1 MNILVTGATGYI
13 GPFLIKKLKE
23 IGHNVTILV
32 RKKEDFTRLEA
43 QGFKCILCDIT
54 DKESLVGIFNN
65 IQILFHLANIA
76 SWWLPNNQ
84 TYYDVNLKGSINL
97 FEESKK
103 YPLDK
108 IIHVSSIAA
117 IRQPEG
123 IMADEE
129 SIHQGDFESHYSK
142 SKYLVEKETEKYL
155 KDGLPIVTLNPG
167 VVTGPKDTKTFGKT
181 VLGIANGKVK
191 AKFFPNSYIPLVYI
205 DDLINIMI
213 KSIDLK
219 VGSKYVVVGENIKI
233 GDVFD
238 KVCKITNRDKI
249 TKITTNFILLMVAY
263 YSEFLSFFNKKRP
276 SLPIDGLKAIK
287 IGAQASSKKSIND
300 LDMEY
305 LNGDQI
311 LTKLIDWFNKNNL
324 INN

>member
-13 GPFLIKKLKE
+13 GPFLVNKLKDM
-23 IGHNVTILV
+23 GHSVVILV
-32 RKKEDFTRLEA
+32 RKKNDFLRLESE
-43 QGFKCILCDIT
+43 GFKCILGDVT
-54 DKESLVGIFNN
+54 DKESLVGIFKN
-65 IQILFHLANIA
+65 IDVLFHLANIA

-84 TYYDVNLKGSINL
+84 TYYDVNVEGTINL
-97 FEESKK
+97 FEEAKK
-103 YPLDK
+103 ASLK
-108 IIHVSSIAA
+108 KVVHISSIAA

-123 IMADEE
+123 IIANEE

-191 AKFFPNSYIPLVYI
+191 AKFFPDSYIPLVYI
-205 DDLINIMI
+205 DNVIEVMI
-213 KSIDLK
+213 KAIDLK

-233 GDVFD
+233 RDVFD
-238 KVCKITNRDKI
+238 KVCEIMKKEKI
-249 TKITTNFILLMVAY
+249 TKTTPNLLLVLVSY
-263 YSEFLSFFNKKRP
+263 YSEFVSLFTKKRP
-276 SLPIDGLKAIK
+276 SLPVDGLKAIK
-287 IGAQASSKKSIND
+287 IGAQASSKRSID
-300 LDMEY
+300 ELGIKY

-311 LTKLIDWFNKNNL
+311 LTKLIEWFNKNNL
-324 INN
+324 INS

>member
-13 GPFLIKKLKE
+13 GPFLVNKLKDM
-23 IGHNVTILV
+23 GHSVVILV
-32 RKKEDFTRLEA
+32 RKKNDFLRLESE
-43 QGFKCILCDIT
+43 GFKCILGDVT
-54 DKESLVGIFNN
+54 DKESLVGIFKN
-65 IQILFHLANIA
+65 IDVLFHLANIA

-84 TYYDVNLKGSINL
+84 TYYDVNVEGTINL
-97 FEESKK
+97 FEEAKK
-103 YPLDK
+103 ASLK
-108 IIHVSSIAA
+108 KVVHISSIAA

-123 IMADEE
+123 IIANEE

-191 AKFFPNSYIPLVYI
+191 AKFFPDSYIPLVYI
-205 DDLINIMI
+205 DNVIEVMI
-213 KSIDLK
+213 KAIDLK

-233 GDVFD
+233 RDVFD
-238 KVCKITNRDKI
+238 KVCEIMKKEKI
-249 TKITTNFILLMVAY
+249 TKTTPNLLLVLVSY
-263 YSEFLSFFNKKRP
+263 YSEFVSLFTKKRP
-276 SLPIDGLKAIK
+276 SLPVDGLKAIK
-287 IGAQASSKKSIND
+287 IGARASSKRSID
-300 LDMEY
+300 ELGIKY

-311 LTKLIDWFNKNNL
+311 LTKLIEWFNKNNL
-324 INN
+324 INS

>member
-13 GPFLIKKLKE
+13 GPFLVNKLKE
-23 IGHNVTILV
+23 MGHSVVILV
-32 RKKEDFTRLEA
+32 RKKNDFLRLESE
-43 QGFKCILCDIT
+43 GFKCILGDVT
-54 DKESLVGIFNN
+54 DRESLVGIFKN
-65 IQILFHLANIA
+65 IEVLFHLANIA

-84 TYYDVNLKGSINL
+84 TYYDVNVEGTINL
-97 FEESKK
+97 FEEAKK
-103 YPLDK
+103 ASLK
-108 IIHVSSIAA
+108 KVVHISSIAA

-123 IMADEE
+123 IIANEE

-191 AKFFPNSYIPLVYI
+191 AKFFPDSYIPLVYI
-205 DDLINIMI
+205 DNVIEVMI
-213 KSIDLK
+213 KAIDLK

-233 GDVFD
+233 RDVFD
-238 KVCKITNRDKI
+238 KVCEIMKKEKI
-249 TKITTNFILLMVAY
+249 TKTTPNLLLVLVSY
-263 YSEFLSFFNKKRP
+263 YSEFVSLFTKKRP
-276 SLPIDGLKAIK
+276 SLPVDGLKAIK
-287 IGAQASSKKSIND
+287 IGAQASSKRSID
-300 LDMEY
+300 ELGIKY

-311 LTKLIDWFNKNNL
+311 LTKLIEWFNKNNL
-324 INN
+324 INS

>member
-13 GPFLIKKLKE
+13 GPFLVNKLKE
-23 IGHNVTILV
+23 MGHSVVILV
-32 RKKEDFTRLEA
+32 RKKNDFLRLESE
-43 QGFKCILCDIT
+43 GFKCILGDVT
-54 DKESLVGIFNN
+54 DRESLVGIFKN
-65 IQILFHLANIA
+65 IEVLFHLANIA

-84 TYYDVNLKGSINL
+84 TYYDVNVEGTINL
-97 FEESKK
+97 FEEAKK
-103 YPLDK
+103 ASLK
-108 IIHVSSIAA
+108 KVVHISSIAA

-123 IMADEE
+123 IIANEE

-191 AKFFPNSYIPLVYI
+191 AKFFPDSYIPLVYI
-205 DDLINIMI
+205 DNVIEVMI
-213 KSIDLK
+213 KAIDLK

-238 KVCKITNRDKI
+238 KVCEIMKKEKI
-249 TKITTNFILLMVAY
+249 TKTTPNLLLVLVSY
-263 YSEFLSFFNKKRP
+263 YSEFVSLFTKKRP
-276 SLPIDGLKAIK
+276 SLPVDGLKAIK
-287 IGAQASSKKSIND
+287 IGAQASSKRSID
-300 LDMEY
+300 ELGIKY
-305 LNGDQI
+305 LNGHQV
-311 LTKLIDWFNKNNL
+311 LTKLIEWFNKNNL
-324 INN
+324 INS